1 MQAQNC
7 CGPPPKLLAPKAARL
22 GKTRIE
28 LPFRTRR
35 KVSEVKRAGSQGVT
49 QAPVLG
55 FACTGRSPRAG
66 DAVGTSLRPGG
77 RGDSEP
83 FLPPLALRA
92 EAGETRLSRRQS
104 GPAAPVRIPRQ
115 RFYLDPGS
123 GLAGLLHAKL
133 VTKIALRASALPFMP
148 RQRQYWGR
156 DPMAPVCE
164 ELSSSQNTAVVRSIP
179 WRWEAC
185 LYPDGFVLG
194 S

>member
-1 MQAQNC
+1 MNC
-7 CGPPPKLLAPKAARL
+7 PSNPQEGLR
-22 GKTRIE
+22 GETG
-28 LPFRTRR
+28 R
-35 KVSEVKRAGSQGVT
+35 KPGSDSGL
-49 QAPVLG
+49 VLG

-66 DAVGTSLRPGG
+66 DAVGTSLRPGR